1 MRVGSTTQRGAA
13 LLIALIAVALA
24 SVMAM
29 GLVERSQRAL
39 ARTEALVATERSW
52 QYARGMQALVAETL
66 RRARSGEIDPTVL
79 DGTWS
84 EPYEVP
90 GGVIQGRLLDRSG
103 RFNVNALAH
112 PDAARADQAAEAFA
126 RLLEALG
133 LDPVIA
139 DELIDWLEGAHM
151 PRPGSAAD
159 DWYMRLDPPYRT
171 AGTPLAH
178 ISEIRWLRS
187 VDEEVWET
195 LAEHVTALPDTEL
208 QVNVNS
214 AAAIVV
220 ASLFAELDVA
230 EVRRVLADGPFSDR
244 QAFLSHPL
252 IEPFSTPVASQQIVT
267 EGRWYLAHARVILD
281 GIERDYF
288 GLLSA
293 SGPGYDEF
301 RYFSQG
307 VP

>member
-1 MRVGSTTQRGAA
+1 MRNPNQRGAA

-24 SVMAM
+24 SVIAL
-29 GLVERSQRAL
+29 GLIERSQRAL

-66 RRARSGEIDPTVL
+66 RRVRAGEIDPIVL
-79 DGTWS
+79 DGAWS

-90 GGVIQGRLLDRSG
+90 GGVIQGRLLDRNG

-112 PDAARADQAAEAFA
+112 PDAAQADRAAEAFV

-139 DELIDWLEGAHM
+139 DELDDWIEGARM

-171 AGTPLAH
+171 AGTRLAH
-178 ISEIRWLRS
+178 ESELAWLRS
-187 VDEEVWET
+187 VDEEVLAT
-195 LAEHVTALPDTEL
+195 LSDHVTALPDTSL
-208 QVNVNS
+208 QVNVN
-214 AAAIVV
+214 AATAVVV
-220 ASLFAELDVA
+220 ASLLAELDVA
-230 EVRRVLADGPFSDR
+230 QARRVLADGPFPDR

-252 IEPFSTPVASQQIVT
+252 IEPFSTPAVSQQIVT
-267 EGRWYLAHARVILD
+267 EGRWYLAHARVVLD

>member
-1 MRVGSTTQRGAA
+1 MNVRYPNQRGAA

-24 SVMAM
+24 SVIAL

-66 RRARSGEIDPTVL
+66 RRARSGEIDPIVL
-79 DGTWS
+79 DGAWS

-90 GGVIQGRLLDRSG
+90 GGVIQGRLLDRNG
-103 RFNVNALAH
+103 LFNVNALAH
-112 PDAARADQAAEAFA
+112 PDAARADRAAEAFA

-139 DELIDWLEGAHM
+139 DELNDWLEGARM

-159 DWYMRLDPPYRT
+159 DWYMRLNPPYRT
-171 AGTPLAH
+171 AGTTLAH
-178 ISEIRWLRS
+178 ESELAWLRS
-187 VDEEVWET
+187 VDEEVLAT
-195 LAEHVTALPDTEL
+195 LSDHVTALPDTAL
-208 QVNVNS
+208 QVNVN
-214 AAAIVV
+214 AATAVVV
-220 ASLFAELDVA
+220 ASLIAELDVA
-230 EVRRVLADGPFSDR
+230 QARRVLADGPFADR

-252 IEPFSTPVASQQIVT
+252 IEPFSTPVVSQQIVT
-267 EGRWYLAHARVILD
+267 EGRWYLAHARVVLD